1 MNQVK
6 YISLMQSYKS
16 PITIKNS
23 EKDKW
28 RVETC

>member
-23 EKDKW
+23 EKDK
-28 RVETC
+28 